1 MEELVRIATVENEVE
16 ARLLESMLSQQGIP
30 FRLRT
35 FHDSALDGIYQ
46 LQNGWGYVSA
56 PPEYRETVLRIL
68 KNLRDSD
75 AD

>member
-16 ARLLESMLSQQGIP
+16 ARLLESMLSQQGI
-30 FRLRT
+30 
-35 FHDSALDGIYQ
+35 HDSALDGIYQ